1 MSALVQSQTK
11 LSQAKQSNAKAAAVQ
26 ESTDDAQYLT
36 FQLAGEMFAIGILN
50 IKEIIEYGQMTNV
63 PMMPQFVRGVIN
75 LRGRVVPVIDLQA
88 RFGRPSTPIGK
99 RTCIVIIEVHA
110 NGESQDIGV
119 VVDAVSEV
127 LAIPTTEIE
136 KAPTFG
142 AKLRA
147 DFIAG
152 MGKVDGKFVILLNV
166 DQVLSVA
173 ELAGLVGHMEQYG
186 HGALTEST

>member
-1 MSALVQSQTK
+1 MSALVQSSLK
-11 LSQAKQSNAKAAAVQ
+11 ASQKAVVEQ
-26 ESTDDAQYLT
+26 ERSDDAQYLT
-36 FQLAGEMFAIGILN
+36 FQLSGEMFAIGILN
-50 IKEIIEYGQMTNV
+50 IKEIIEYGQMTTV
-63 PMMPQFVRGVIN
+63 PMMPAFVRGVIN

-99 RTCIVIIEVHA
+99 RTCIVIIEVNA
-110 NGESQDIGV
+110 NGEPQDIGV

-127 LAIPTTEIE
+127 LAIPAADIE

-142 AKLRA
+142 ANLRA

-166 DQVLSVA
+166 DQVLSLS
-173 ELAGLVGHMEQYG
+173 ELAGLVGHIEQLG
-186 HGALTEST
+186 HALPAE